1 MEETLKRI
9 EEKLAAIESLLQ
21 QLPVIQAIASIQL
34 NEEYQSARLTG
45 KTSKDLWELD
55 LPNLP

>member
-1 MEETLKRI
+1 MEEALKRI

-21 QLPVIQAIASIQL
+21 QLPVIQAIAFIQL

-45 KTSKDLWELD
+45 KTSKGLWELD